1 MTAKSFDWDRKIFPP
16 SSSWTWL
23 PQGAQPMGLT
33 LSECSPQSPACTQ
46 WGLVLGCGPGR
57 PRMGEEKE
65 AADCLIARSPD
76 CQISVAVIAGEVSQL
91 GVEEGR
97 NRP

>member
-1 MTAKSFDWDRKIFPP
+1 
-16 SSSWTWL
+16 
-23 PQGAQPMGLT
+23 
-33 LSECSPQSPACTQ
+33 
-46 WGLVLGCGPGR
+46 
-57 PRMGEEKE
+57 MGEEKE

-76 CQISVAVIAGEVSQL
+76 CQITVAVIAGEVSQL